1 MATLVPVG
9 IIFTIILMISPAYT
23 LNCTTQKFSSNR
35 VFQNCS
41 DLPVLS
47 SILHWTYNSSN
58 STLSV
63 AFTAPPAA
71 ADGWVSWAIN
81 PNGAYMAGAQSLI
94 AFRQGGSL
102 VVKPF
107 VLNNYSSIVQTNL
120 SYPVSGTSAEVVD
133 GKMTLFAIFQLPE
146 KMTKFYHIWQ
156 VGAAVASGVPRKH
169 EFEPA
174 NLNAKGTFDLI
185 AGLGGSGGAPGNA
198 PSGSPSSPP
207 SGTPGSPSP
216 SIAPGGSHGGDSG
229 IRKSNMSFYLFLV
242 LGSFIVLCF

>member
-9 IIFTIILMISPAYT
+9 IIFTIMLMISPAYT

-41 DLPVLS
+41 DLPVL
-47 SILHWTYNSSN
+47 T
-58 STLSV
+58 
-63 AFTAPPAA
+63 

-174 NLNAKGTFDLI
+174 NLNAKGTLDLI
-185 AGLGGSGGAPGNA
+185 AGLGGSGGAPA
-198 PSGSPSSPP
+198 I
-207 SGTPGSPSP
+207 GTPGSPSP